1 MNLDSL
7 SQRQR
12 AILAFI
18 RVQLDDT
25 GYPPTIR
32 EIGEACDIASTS
44 VVNYNLNKLV
54 DGGFITRTPD
64 KSRGI
69 RINKDKDATV
79 LEVPFRFAEDRNIIP
94 VPMVGRIVASAPVPH
109 PGDDFGYYYDTD
121 DVIQVPR
128 MMLGAAD
135 QEQVYAL
142 TVSGQSMIDS
152 MISDGDVVI
161 LRRQEV
167 ARNGEMVAVWLS
179 ERNETTLKHF
189 YDEGAR
195 VRLQPANPTM
205 APIYVDKD
213 KIQVQGRVLAVWRK
227 VN

>member
-1 MNLDSL
+1 MNIDSL

-12 AILAFI
+12 AILNFI
-18 RVQLDDT
+18 QVQLDET

-69 RINKDKDATV
+69 RINKDKDAVQET
-79 LEVPFRFAEDRNIIP
+79 PFRFADERNTLY

-109 PGDDFGYYYDTD
+109 PGDDFGYYYDTED
-121 DVIQVPR
+121 MIQVPR
-128 MMLGAAD
+128 VMVGAVD
-135 QEQVYAL
+135 QAQVYAL

-152 MISDGDVVI
+152 MIGDGDVVI

-189 YDEGAR
+189 FDEGER

-205 APIYVDKD
+205 GPIYVDKD
-213 KIQVQGRVLAVWRK
+213 KVQVQGRVLAVLRK
-227 VN
+227 IA

>member
-1 MNLDSL
+1 MNHDIL
-7 SQRQR
+7 SERQK

-18 RVQLDDT
+18 QVQLDKT

-32 EIGEACDIASTS
+32 EIGEACTIASTS

-54 DGGFITRTPD
+54 EGGFITRTPD

-69 RINKDKDATV
+69 RINKDT
-79 LEVPFRFAEDRNIIP
+79 LQETPFRFAEDMNVFS

-109 PGDDFGYYYDTD
+109 PGDDFGYYYDAD

-128 MMLGAAD
+128 MMVGTVDAS
-135 QEQVYAL
+135 QIYAL

-152 MISDGDVVI
+152 MINDGDVVI
-161 LRRQEV
+161 LKRQEV
-167 ARNGEMVAVWLS
+167 ARNGDMVAVWLS

-189 YDEGAR
+189 FDEGDQ
-195 VRLQPANPTM
+195 VRLQPANPNM
-205 APIYVDKD
+205 QPIYVDKD
-213 KIQVQGRVLAVWRK
+213 KVQVQGRVLAVLRK
-227 VN
+227 IA